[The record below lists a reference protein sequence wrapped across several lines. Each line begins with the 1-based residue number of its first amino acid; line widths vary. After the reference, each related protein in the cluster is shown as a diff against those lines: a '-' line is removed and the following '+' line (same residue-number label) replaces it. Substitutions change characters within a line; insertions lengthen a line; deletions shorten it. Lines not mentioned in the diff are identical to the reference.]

1 MLVAWPTKS
10 TNQHGMKQNLR
21 SSKNM
26 QYFIVGWFWLWV
38 LDFLSIRKR
47 KHILLY
53 VFVLILWFA
62 LHLCF
67 FLLYSTNGKFFATCM
82 RTTTQI
88 HLFIYLIFFPF
99 FVLFFNFMFYRCW
112 NINTMLCV
120 YIQIKWKSHSDSTF
134 MWRYEVCCFFI
145 QNTNKKRHQTHIG

>member
-1 MLVAWPTKS
+1 MEWNRIFEVAKICS
-10 TNQHGMKQNLR
+10 
-21 SSKNM
+21 
-26 QYFIVGWFWLWV
+26 
-38 LDFLSIRKR
+38 
-47 KHILLY
+47 ILLLDDFDFEFLISYLFENVNTFYCMFSCLFYDLHCIY
-53 VFVLILWFA
+53 V
-62 LHLCF
+62 F